1 MAAIAFLNA
10 QNTVLFTAQG
20 ATTPP
25 VLAMAA
31 LTGLPVV
38 LININITRKKPTK
51 ITGMLWLIPGKV

>member
-1 MAAIAFLNA
+1 MAASAFLNA
-10 QNTVLFTAQG
+10 HIPVLFTSQG